1 MSQTTK
7 SHLEVVLG
15 GTCRSGCTAAAA
27 TAGAGACDG
36 AVPARLLALKVH
48 RTRGFFTTTK
58 VCHPYNGL

>member
-27 TAGAGACDG
+27 ATAGAGACDG

-48 RTRGFFTTTK
+48 GTRGFFHHYQS
-58 VCHPYNGL
+58 VSSL